1 MAWGTVDG
9 IPGRKSAGS
18 RWISGKGGAMRL
30 SWKLFF
36 ITTPIF
42 VLFLT
47 IFGIW
52 IIQDS
57 FDHSLSQAVEECMAE
72 NQTFQNSYELTNH
85 ALSEAQWNQTTIKKV
100 VASFHKSREA
110 GDGNAR
116 IYDSDGS
123 ISLRGQRIGAE
134 AGAHSIQKG
143 HPGKRSGSRR
153 PGSGSCQS

>member
-1 MAWGTVDG
+1 
-9 IPGRKSAGS
+9 
-18 RWISGKGGAMRL
+18 MRL

-57 FDHSLSQAVEECMAE
+57 FDHSLSQAVEQCMAE

-123 ISLRGQRIGAE
+123 ILYEDNALALKLERTDTEGTSGEKKRIETSGQRIMSELTEEENTGYV
-134 AGAHSIQKG
+134 I
-143 HPGKRSGSRR
+143 GSQV
-153 PGSGSCQS
+153 GQ